1 MFSVRTM
8 SLLAGCLAVLALVGA
23 GVEAVSLWQIQQ
35 THPAPPRWDMAGH
48 GWQGVELL
56 TDLRAGRPLDFL
68 LHLNAQDKWPF
79 GYSLLLLPF
88 LAAGGAGFA
97 SARLLSLVGW
107 VAVAPL
113 TVLAARRVDPG
124 PAGLLAGALAAVL
137 WLAAPVERVLA
148 LVLVKYSYALIWI
161 VAVGLDEIRRMS
173 RQRRRELGRWLR
185 DLLTPWGDKPLRR
198 KLLAGALD
206 AMLLAAVSGVNP
218 GIAVWLGLV
227 VTAVVLGIEAR
238 RGELSLRARL
248 ARLPARYRAAVET
261 VALPVAVWW
270 LSPHPI
276 HPKAVYAFFR
286 NPGGGSERA
295 PFDALFYVRSYLADY
310 VPHPAWGMA
319 LLGLALVAGV
329 FAVRREGPLRGLA
342 LLTLVGFVLVS
353 IHPHKE
359 VRYAATALPLVTL
372 LGALGLGRLLFG
384 PGVSAPGSPVRGA
397 GRGRLLA
404 GSLVGVLAVATAAA
418 TGPLG
423 EGGER
428 LDRRLVREHS
438 LTTGDPRL
446 LPWLEPL
453 AERVGAG
460 GRVGMVGAVDELS
473 ADLVRWVLAREHG
486 GKAPR
491 LDELRKRF
499 DPRMPREQW
508 WPRVERWLEKENPDR
523 VLVLRL
529 DPDSPWARRD
539 DYRMHNAWQA
549 VAAQALVETLP
560 ARAAP
565 LRVPELGLRLEVLEM
580 FEKTRP
586 PGEDGDPDALGGRS
600 HRSHR
605 PPTGGRESRVRD
617 PRLPAPRRGTGSID
631 PRGPGRNAGRPEE
644 RESDLA
650 QGRWSAKARR
660 ALARKRARS

>member
-1 MFSVRTM
+1 MFSVRTT

-48 GWQGVELL
+48 GWQGVEML

-88 LAAGGAGFA
+88 LAAGGASFA

-148 LVLVKYSYALIWI
+148 LVVLRETVSLALLLVALILYLRAREREEGRGVLGAWRAAGLATLALVLVKYTYALIWI

-185 DLLTPWGDKPLRR
+185 DLLTPWGDQPLRR

-206 AMLLAAVSGVNP
+206 AMLLAAVIGVNP

-227 VTAVVLGIEAR
+227 VTAVVLGIKAH
-238 RGELSLRARL
+238 RGELSLRTRL
-248 ARLPARYRAAVET
+248 VRLPARYRATVET

-295 PFDALFYVRSYLADY
+295 PFDALFYVRSYLTDY
-310 VPHPAWGMA
+310 VPHPAWGVA
-319 LLGLALVAGV
+319 LLGLAVVAGV

-384 PGVSAPGSPVRGA
+384 PGVSAPGSPLRGA

-404 GSLVGVLAVATAAA
+404 GSLVGALAVAAAAA

-423 EGGER
+423 ETGER

-446 LPWLEPL
+446 LPWLESL

-486 GKAPR
+486 GEAPR

-499 DPRMPREQW
+499 DPRMPRDQW

-549 VAAQALVETLP
+549 VAAEALVETFP

-580 FEKTRP
+580 IEKIRP
-586 PGEDGDPDALGGRS
+586 PGEDG
-600 HRSHR
+600 
-605 PPTGGRESRVRD
+605 
-617 PRLPAPRRGTGSID
+617 
-631 PRGPGRNAGRPEE
+631 
-644 RESDLA
+644 
-650 QGRWSAKARR
+650 
-660 ALARKRARS
+660 